1 MRRFRPAT
9 RWRLARAE
17 QVGVSSFVGVCINH
31 DNVACA
37 LPAVQQGPNDQRR
50 AATTRILPS
59 SNIPFASLVVA
70 QQSAGDGSDHF
81 GLAANDPSAA
91 NPMARIRQRTQYSEP
106 EWVVRWGCRSK
117 GRTICR
123 DAAYCA
129 IGYANSARQ

>member
-1 MRRFRPAT
+1 MLR
-9 RWRLARAE
+9 ARYPQPSTAPT
-17 QVGVSSFVGVCINH
+17 VNG
-31 DNVACA
+31 A
-37 LPAVQQGPNDQRR
+37 LPRR
-50 AATTRILPS
+50 EFFHRQI
-59 SNIPFASLVVA
+59 IPFASLVHA
-70 QQSAGDGSDHF
+70 QQLAGDGSDHF